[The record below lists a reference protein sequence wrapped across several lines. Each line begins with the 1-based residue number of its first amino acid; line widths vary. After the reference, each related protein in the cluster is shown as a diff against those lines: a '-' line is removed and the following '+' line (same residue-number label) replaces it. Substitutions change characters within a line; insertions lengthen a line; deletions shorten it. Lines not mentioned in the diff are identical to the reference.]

1 MILKRLYEE
10 YDFSIERILLKEYRK
25 LSLNMQEV
33 TVLIAL
39 FSIYKKRKTFSTLAI
54 SRRVEYHSNE
64 IGEIVESLLD
74 KGFVTIS
81 LELKDHKEREI
92 FDLTPTFSKI
102 EDLYEAEDAEKQKT
116 IIENDVSNVI
126 LKFEQGLGRPLKS
139 YELEN
144 IRKWF
149 EDDSYTYLN
158 IVKAIDQAEEKVSVK
173 YVERILSQQPMK
185 QIEIDQDVEKAL
197 DEIFKSIK

>member
-158 IVKAIDQAEEKVSVK
+158 IVKAIDQA
-173 YVERILSQQPMK
+173 
-185 QIEIDQDVEKAL
+185 
-197 DEIFKSIK
+197 

>member
-25 LSLNMQEV
+25 LSLSMQEL

-74 KGFVTIS
+74 KGFLTIS
-81 LELKDHKEREI
+81 LDFKDQKEREV
-92 FDLTPTFSKI
+92 FDLTPTFDKI
-102 EDLYEAEDAEKQKT
+102 ENLYIEEEAEKQKQ
-116 IIENDVSNVI
+116 IIENDVSQVI

-149 EDDSYTYLN
+149 EEKTYTYDQIL
-158 IVKAIDQAEEKVSVK
+158 KAIDQAEEKVSIK
-173 YVERILSQQPMK
+173 YVERILTQEPIK
-185 QIEIDQDVEKAL
+185 KIEIDQDVEQAL

>member
-1 MILKRLYEE
+1 MILKRLFDE
-10 YDFSIERILLKEYRK
+10 YDFSIERILLKEYKK
-25 LSLNMQEV
+25 LSLSMQEL

-54 SRRVEYHSNE
+54 SRRVEFHSNE

-74 KGFVTIS
+74 KGFMTIS
-81 LELKDHKEREI
+81 LELKDQKEREI
-92 FDLTPTFSKI
+92 FDLTPTFDKI
-102 EDLYEAEDAEKQKT
+102 ENLYLEEEKEKQKQM
-116 IIENDVSNVI
+116 IENEVSDVI

-149 EDDSYTYLN
+149 EDDHYTYEQ
-158 IVKAIDQAEEKVSVK
+158 IIKSIDQAEEKISVK
-173 YVERILSQQPMK
+173 FVERLLTQQPIK
-185 QIEIDQDVEKAL
+185 PIEIDQDVDEAL

>member
-1 MILKRLYEE
+1 MILKRLYDE
-10 YDFSIERILLKEYRK
+10 YDFAIERILLKEYRK
-25 LSLNMQEV
+25 LSLTMQEL

-64 IGEIVESLLD
+64 IGEIVESLLE
-74 KGFVTIS
+74 KGFLTIS
-81 LELKDHKEREI
+81 LELKDQKEREI
-92 FDLTPTFSKI
+92 FDLGPTFDKI
-102 EDLYEAEDAEKQKT
+102 EKLYIEEEKDKQKQM
-116 IIENDVSNVI
+116 IENEVSEVI

-149 EDDSYTYLN
+149 EDDHFSYDQ
-158 IVKAIDQAEEKVSVK
+158 IVKSIDQAEEKISVK
-173 YVERILSQQPMK
+173 YVERLLTQQPIK
-185 QIEIDQDVEKAL
+185 QIEIDQDVDEAL

>member
-10 YDFSIERILLKEYRK
+10 YDFSIERILLKEFRK
-25 LSLNMQEV
+25 LSLSMQEV

-74 KGFVTIS
+74 KGFLTIS
-81 LELKDHKEREI
+81 LDFKDQKEREV
-92 FDLTPTFSKI
+92 FDLTPTFDKI
-102 EDLYEAEDAEKQKT
+102 ENLYIEEEAEKQKQ

-149 EDDSYTYLN
+149 EEQMYTHEQ
-158 IVKAIDQAEEKVSVK
+158 IIKAIDQAEEKVSIK
-173 YVERILSQQPMK
+173 YVERILTQEPIK
-185 QIEIDQDVEKAL
+185 KIEIDQDVEQAL

>member
-25 LSLNMQEV
+25 LSLSMQEV
-33 TVLIAL
+33 TILIAL

-74 KGFVTIS
+74 KGFLTIS
-81 LELKDHKEREI
+81 LDFKDQKEREV
-92 FDLTPTFSKI
+92 FDLTPTFEKI
-102 EDLYEAEDAEKQKT
+102 ENLYRLEEAEKEKQ

-149 EDDSYTYLN
+149 EEKTYSYDQ
-158 IVKAIDQAEEKVSVK
+158 IIKAIDQAEEKVSIK
-173 YVERILSQQPMK
+173 YVERILTQQPIHK
-185 QIEIDQDVEKAL
+185 IEIDQDVEDAL

>member
-1 MILKRLYEE
+1 MILKRLYDE
-10 YDFSIERILLKEYRK
+10 YDFAIERILLKEYRK
-25 LSLNMQEV
+25 LSLTMQEL

-64 IGEIVESLLD
+64 IGEIVESLLE
-74 KGFVTIS
+74 KGFLTIS
-81 LELKDHKEREI
+81 LELKDQKEREI
-92 FDLTPTFSKI
+92 FDLGPTFDKI
-102 EDLYEAEDAEKQKT
+102 ETLYNEEEKDKQKQM
-116 IIENDVSNVI
+116 IENEVSEVI

-149 EDDSYTYLN
+149 EDDHFSYDQ
-158 IVKAIDQAEEKVSVK
+158 IVKSIDQAEEKISVK
-173 YVERILSQQPMK
+173 YVERLLTQQPIK
-185 QIEIDQDVEKAL
+185 QIEIDQDVDEAL

>member
-25 LSLNMQEV
+25 LSLSMQEL

-54 SRRVEYHSNE
+54 SRRVEYNANQ

-74 KGFVTIS
+74 KGFLTIS
-81 LELKDHKEREI
+81 LDVKDHKEREI
-92 FDLTPTFSKI
+92 FDLEPTFEKI
-102 EDLYEAEDAEKQKT
+102 ERMYIEEEKEKQKQ
-116 IIENDVSNVI
+116 IVENEVSQVI
-126 LKFEQGLGRPLKS
+126 VKFEQGLGRPLKS

-149 EDDSYTYLN
+149 DESMYTYDQ
-158 IVKAIDQAEEKVSVK
+158 IVKAIDQADERVSVK
-173 YVERILSQQPMK
+173 YVERILMQEPIK
-185 QIEIDQDVEKAL
+185 KIEIDQDVDEAL
-197 DEIFKSIK
+197 DEIFKSIR

>member
-1 MILKRLYEE
+1 MLKRLYDE
-10 YDFSIERILLKEYRK
+10 YDFAIERILLKEYRK
-25 LSLNMQEV
+25 LSLTMQEL

-64 IGEIVESLLD
+64 IGEIVESLLE
-74 KGFVTIS
+74 KGFLTIS
-81 LELKDHKEREI
+81 LELKDQKEREI
-92 FDLTPTFSKI
+92 FDLGPTFDKI
-102 EDLYEAEDAEKQKT
+102 EKLYIEEEKDKQKQM
-116 IIENDVSNVI
+116 IENEVSEVI

-149 EDDSYTYLN
+149 EDDHFSYDQ
-158 IVKAIDQAEEKVSVK
+158 IVKSIDQAEEKISVK
-173 YVERILSQQPMK
+173 YVERLLTQQPIK
-185 QIEIDQDVEKAL
+185 QIEIDQDVDEAL

>member
-25 LSLNMQEV
+25 LSLSMQEL

-64 IGEIVESLLD
+64 IGQIVESLLD
-74 KGFVTIS
+74 KGFLTIS
-81 LELKDHKEREI
+81 LDFKDQKEREV
-92 FDLTPTFSKI
+92 FDLTPTFDKI
-102 EDLYEAEDAEKQKT
+102 ENLYIEEEAEKQKQ
-116 IIENDVSNVI
+116 IIENDVSQVI

-149 EDDSYTYLN
+149 EEKTFTYDQIL
-158 IVKAIDQAEEKVSVK
+158 KAIDQAEEKVSIK
-173 YVERILSQQPMK
+173 YVERILTQEPIK
-185 QIEIDQDVEKAL
+185 KIDIDQDVEQAL

>member
-1 MILKRLYEE
+1 MILKRLYDE
-10 YDFSIERILLKEYRK
+10 YDFAIERILLKEYRK
-25 LSLNMQEV
+25 LSLTMQEL

-64 IGEIVESLLD
+64 IGEIVESLLE
-74 KGFVTIS
+74 KGFLTIS
-81 LELKDHKEREI
+81 LELKDQKEREI
-92 FDLTPTFSKI
+92 FDLGPTFDKI
-102 EDLYEAEDAEKQKT
+102 ESLYIEEEKDKQKQM
-116 IIENDVSNVI
+116 IENEVSEVI

-139 YELEN
+139 FELEN

-149 EDDSYTYLN
+149 EDDHFSYDQ
-158 IVKAIDQAEEKVSVK
+158 IIKSIDQAEEKISVK
-173 YVERILSQQPMK
+173 YVERLLTQQPIK
-185 QIEIDQDVEKAL
+185 QIEIDQDVDEAL

>member
-25 LSLNMQEV
+25 LSLTMQEL
-33 TVLIAL
+33 TILIAL

-74 KGFVTIS
+74 KGFLTIS
-81 LELKDHKEREI
+81 LDVKDQKEREV
-92 FDLTPTFSKI
+92 FDLSPTFEKI
-102 EDLYEAEDAEKQKT
+102 EQLYENEEDEKQKQM
-116 IIENDVSNVI
+116 IENDVSNVI
-126 LKFEQGLGRPLKS
+126 LKFEQELGRPLKA

-149 EDDSYTYLN
+149 EENLYTYDQIL
-158 IVKAIDQAEEKVSVK
+158 KAIDQAEEKVSIK
-173 YVERILSQQPMK
+173 YVERILTQQPIQK
-185 QIEIDQDVEKAL
+185 IEIDQDVEDAL

>member
-1 MILKRLYEE
+1 
-10 YDFSIERILLKEYRK
+10 
-25 LSLNMQEV
+25 MQEI

-54 SRRVEYHSNE
+54 SRRVEYNSNE
-64 IGEIVESLLD
+64 IGQIVESLLS

-81 LELKDHKEREI
+81 LEQLENKEREI
-92 FDLTPTFSKI
+92 FDLTPTFEKI
-102 EDLYEAEDAEKQKT
+102 ETMYQEEEHEKIKQQV
-116 IIENDVSNVI
+116 ENEVMQTI

-149 EDDSYTYLN
+149 EENLYTYDQ
-158 IVKAIDQAEEKVSVK
+158 IVKAIDQSEEKVSVK
-173 YVERILSQQPMK
+173 YVERILTQQPIK
-185 QIEIDQDVEKAL
+185 KIEIDQDVEQAL

>member
-25 LSLNMQEV
+25 LSLSMQEL

-74 KGFVTIS
+74 KGFLTIS
-81 LELKDHKEREI
+81 LDFKDQKEREV
-92 FDLTPTFSKI
+92 FDLTPTFDKI
-102 EDLYEAEDAEKQKT
+102 ESLYIEEEAEKQKQ
-116 IIENDVSNVI
+116 IIENDVSQVI

-149 EDDSYTYLN
+149 EEKTYTYDQIL
-158 IVKAIDQAEEKVSVK
+158 KAIDQAEEKVSIK
-173 YVERILSQQPMK
+173 YVERILTQEPIK
-185 QIEIDQDVEKAL
+185 KIEIDQDVEQVL

>member
-1 MILKRLYEE
+1 MILKKLYED
-10 YDFSIERILLKEYRK
+10 YDFSIERVLLKEYRK
-25 LSLNMQEV
+25 LSLSMQEL

-54 SRRVEYHSNE
+54 SRRVEYHSNQ

-74 KGFVTIS
+74 KGFLTIS
-81 LELKDHKEREI
+81 LELKDQKEREI
-92 FDLTPTFSKI
+92 FDLTPTFDKI
-102 EDLYEAEDAEKQKT
+102 EELYKEEDAEKQKQV
-116 IIENDVSNVI
+116 IENDVSDVI

-149 EDDSYTYLN
+149 EEDTYTYKD
-158 IVKAIDQAEEKVSVK
+158 ITKAIDQADEKVSIK
-173 YVERILSQQPMK
+173 YVERILSQQPIK
-185 QIEIDQDVEKAL
+185 KIEIDQDVEQAL